1 MAQAN
6 DQEWD
11 EIQVADVTTNNGIFQ
26 DLSNGVFGF
35 VRNCVIRE
43 KLGQGSF
50 YYGLTSFLLES

>member
-50 YYGLTSFLLES
+50 YYGLT